1 LARPRCVEEKHRGD
15 STLIEAGRRIPTGS
29 GSLDVLLSGGL
40 ARGGVVL
47 VYGEPASGK
56 TTLAISAAANLLRI
70 DHAARV
76 LYIDSDAKFTPTRL
90 TQMTGDE
97 GSLRRL
103 VYVRPST
110 FEEQAEAI
118 DHLPDKLQ
126 RGDLACVD
134 SVTGLYRVETGDTQ
148 KTFSENKELNRQ
160 LGSLKETALTMGVAV
175 LLTGQVRSVLDS
187 PVPTVEP
194 VAQRL
199 LRYWSDTVIRIEST
213 ATQGVKQATV
223 EKPEGLR
230 GATRFAI
237 TQTGIGDE
245 QRW

>member
-1 LARPRCVEEKHRGD
+1 M
-15 STLIEAGRRIPTGS
+15 EAGRRIPTGL
-29 GSLDVLLSGGL
+29 GSLDSLLSGGL
-40 ARGGVVL
+40 ARGGVAL

-56 TTLAISAAANLLRI
+56 TTLALSAAANLLRL

-90 TQMTGDE
+90 TQITGDE
-97 GSLRRL
+97 ESLRRL
-103 VYVRPST
+103 VYIRPST
-110 FEEQAEAI
+110 FEEQADVI
-118 DHLPDKLQ
+118 DRLPNQLNA
-126 RGDLACVD
+126 GDLTCVD
-134 SVTGLYRVETGDTQ
+134 SVTGLYRVETGDSQ

-160 LGSLKETALTMGVAV
+160 LGSLKETALTIGVAV

-187 PVPTVEP
+187 PVPAVEP

-199 LRYWSDTVIRIEST
+199 LRYWSDTVIRIENT

-223 EKPEGLR
+223 EKPESLR

-245 QRW
+245 PRW